1 MRPTTAAA
9 SSNTHSVLTHSQ
21 RPHSLTP
28 SHVAPAATAGSK
40 LYARPTVQHAQW
52 ALPTVIIPEE
62 LRAQEARVDERGHLG
77 ARVLAGAAVH
87 ARARVRPPRTW
98 RRGPQGL
105 TCAAMGLMKSGIAAA
120 HTGDEATAA
129 CSKHA
134 RSRIVTLTRACNPSC
149 SCSLCHRDEEH
160 AHCTSLLLPRV
171 PAAIRAIHIC
181 SHPPLAHSAQVQH
194 RTPWTPW
201 RHANQPCCSRCEGA
215 VRRVR
220 GRPARKPCRKDG
232 ECQGA

>member
-1 MRPTTAAA
+1 MACGEALLVAQVQQQDAPPRRSPSGVQQQELDEAGHVRPTTAAA

-105 TCAAMGLMKSGIAAA
+105 TCPAMGLMKAGIAAA

-134 RSRIVTLTRACNPSC
+134 DQES
-149 SCSLCHRDEEH
+149 
-160 AHCTSLLLPRV
+160 
-171 PAAIRAIHIC
+171 
-181 SHPPLAHSAQVQH
+181 
-194 RTPWTPW
+194 
-201 RHANQPCCSRCEGA
+201 
-215 VRRVR
+215 
-220 GRPARKPCRKDG
+220 
-232 ECQGA
+232 